1 VLADGISTLT
11 TRSPQVVLEPNETYW
26 NPDRKPAVRII
37 YDNAIAKADAIRSVA
52 SGDGKVDVVMDL
64 TVDEARAF
72 DGNGKG
78 KVQTKSA
85 KTVLVGVFNE
95 NKPGSPWRDPELRR
109 AMNLALDRQMILD
122 KGANGWGM
130 MMPALIQPGRYG
142 ADPAMKPYPLD
153 VQKALSTIEGANIP
167 GREVFILAAP
177 EWRGVVEAIAEC
189 LARVGLQVRADYSKT
204 EPEGW
209 DIKLVWHFD
218 WSPQYPVGV
227 VHREFFGSNGALRAA
242 PEDAGFDA
250 LYAKLLRTPQQPEQE
265 GVVREVERYV
275 FDNAKALFLFSPYTL
290 FAVSDRVDF
299 VAYDTCMSELA
310 ETRIRSKPAA

>member
-1 VLADGISTLT
+1 MLADGISTLK

-26 NPDRKPAVRII
+26 NPDRTPKVRIV
-37 YDNAIAKADAIRSVA
+37 YDNATSKEDAIRSVE
-52 SGDGKVDVVMDL
+52 SGDGRVDVVMDL

-72 DGNGKG
+72 KGGGHGKI
-78 KVQTKSA
+78 QTKPA

-95 NKPGSPWRDPELRR
+95 AKPGSPWRDPELRR
-109 AMNLALDRQMILD
+109 AMNLAIDRRMVLEQ
-122 KGANGWGM
+122 GVNGWGVL
-130 MMPALIQPGRYG
+130 MPALIQPGRYG
-142 ADPAMKPYPLD
+142 ADPAMAPYALD
-153 VQKALSTIEGANIP
+153 VQKALGTIEGANIP
-167 GREVFILAAP
+167 GKEVVVLASP
-177 EWRGVVEAIAEC
+177 EWQGVVEAIGEC
-189 LARVGLQVRADYSKT
+189 LARVGLKVRADYSKT

-209 DIKLVWHFD
+209 DLKLVWHFD

-227 VHREFFGSNGALRAA
+227 VHREFFGKNGAFRAA

-250 LYAKLLRTPQQPEQE
+250 LYAKLLKTPQQPEQE
-265 GVVREVERYV
+265 AVVREVERFV

-310 ETRIRSKPAA
+310 ETTIRSKPA